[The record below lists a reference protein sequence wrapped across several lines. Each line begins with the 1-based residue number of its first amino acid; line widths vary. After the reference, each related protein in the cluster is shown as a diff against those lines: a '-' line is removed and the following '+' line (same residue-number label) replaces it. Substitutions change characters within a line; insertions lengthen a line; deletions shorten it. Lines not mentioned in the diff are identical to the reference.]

1 MAVTKIR
8 VILDTNWYV
17 SATINKRSRRL
28 LYQLLTDN
36 NIVILFSDEILKEY
50 RRVISRDKFK
60 NIVSAQQVFRFMNL
74 AISKIKNIEIKSDL
88 TGSRDLNDNFL
99 LSLSHD
105 ADADYLVTGDKDLL
119 VLEETGSTKIMLMGD
134 FLKITSH
141 KTQ

>member
-1 MAVTKIR
+1 
-8 VILDTNWYV
+8 
-17 SATINKRSRRL
+17 
-28 LYQLLTDN
+28 
-36 NIVILFSDEILKEY
+36 
-50 RRVISRDKFK
+50 
-60 NIVSAQQVFRFMNL
+60 MNL

-105 ADADYLVTGDKDLL
+105 ADADYLITGDKDLL